1 MKANVKGTVLEKYVR
16 ETVKDGIK
24 SERLYVRLY
33 QKGERVNLD
42 VNVNANTY
50 SQVKEGQDIVIENVS
65 INAFKDNLYARQ

>member
-50 SQVKEGQDIVIENVS
+50 AQVKEGQDIVIENVS